1 MLTEATRIAQNFELF
16 ATPHGPME
24 LLVIRQHELAE
35 AAAELR
41 RLVALAGHHSHEVHR
56 AYQRGS
62 TDGYARGLADGRLDP
77 QALHAKLL
85 AQRTYIPKRRSDWP
99 VLEGHP

>member
-1 MLTEATRIAQNFELF
+1 MLTEATRIAQNFESF
-16 ATPHGPME
+16 ATPHGPND
-24 LLVIRQHELAE
+24 LLVIRQDEIAA

-41 RLVALAGHHSHEVHR
+41 RLVALAGGHGHEVHH

-62 TDGYARGLADGRLDP
+62 ADGYARGLADGRLAP
-77 QALHAKLL
+77 QALHAKLQ
-85 AQRTYIPKRRSDWP
+85 AQSTYIPKRRSDWP

>member
-1 MLTEATRIAQNFELF
+1 MLSEAKRIAQNFESF
-16 ATPHGPME
+16 AIDHDPLGWPA
-24 LLVIRQHELAE
+24 IRQKELME

-41 RLVALAGHHSHEVHR
+41 RLSALVDQHSHDVHR
-56 AYQRGS
+56 AYLRGS
-62 TDGYARGLADGRLDP
+62 GDGYARGLADGRLEP
-77 QALHAKLL
+77 QALQAKLQ